1 MQVNLLSSR
10 IQILSNGSTFA
21 FDGQDLIGVAQVT
34 FPAPRQTTPTAFVVR
49 LYLTGEAGRTVVES
63 RLNLAQDGKAN
74 PWFDIDLSA
83 VENQPDWPPS
93 PKGVLQAVADI
104 TPLIRYSPSSGG
116 GQVDTIVPGDAIDV
130 DSTDPVNPIVN
141 VKVDGVTMLINGSNE
156 LEAVA
161 GTGDVVGPASA
172 VNNHIPQFDGTS
184 GKLIK
189 DGLATSLGGNGA
201 ADSGKV
207 VLFNA
212 QGQLIASSST
222 ADALLA
228 TATASGATGVHGV
241 STGASNTYGVKGE
254 ADDGFGVHGFSTDG
268 SGVWGWSINGYG
280 GFFMSNSATLPA
292 LHALATGGAEI
303 MHFED
308 GGISPA
314 LIVNANGGLVWRDTS
329 AAQTTVNGLPVFGA
343 LTKGVVPAAGAV
355 PAATNF
361 LTETGVFA
369 VPAGTGVPTSRTIS
383 TTAPLA
389 GGGDLSAN
397 RTLSIAQAT
406 SVVDG
411 FLAASD
417 WVIFNAK
424 QAAISFGTGV
434 LTALGVNVGTAGA
447 PVINGGAL
455 GTPSSGTLT
464 NATGL
469 PVAGIV
475 GLGSVALLNEI
486 TTVSRV
492 ITQTTHGFT
501 SGDLV
506 KYTGSAYAKA
516 LADVE
521 ANAEVVGIVSAVA
534 GVNDFTLT
542 THGYV
547 TGLSGLTSG
556 TTYFL
561 SEITAGLLTATAPS
575 TTLNVRKAQLIAL
588 STTTGHYNNFVGYII
603 P

>member
-10 IQILSNGSTFA
+10 IQVLSNGSTFA

-63 RLNLAQDGKAN
+63 KLNLAQDGKAN

-104 TPLIRYSPSSGG
+104 TPLIRYTPSSSG
-116 GQVDTIVPGDAIDV
+116 GQVDTVVPGDAIDV

-141 VKVDGVTMLINGSNE
+141 VKVDGVTVLINGSNE
-156 LEAVA
+156 LEAAAGAGITALTGDITATGPGSAAATIAADAVTNAKLANVAAATFKGSPVGA
-161 GTGDVVGPASA
+161 GTVNPIDLTANQAST
-172 VNNHIPQFDGTS
+172 ILD
-184 GKLIK
+184 
-189 DGLATSLGGNGA
+189 
-201 ADSGKV
+201 
-207 VLFNA
+207 
-212 QGQLIASSST
+212 
-222 ADALLA
+222 
-228 TATASGATGVHGV
+228 TAT
-241 STGASNTYGVKGE
+241 
-254 ADDGFGVHGFSTDG
+254 DPF
-268 SGVWGWSINGYG
+268 
-280 GFFMSNSATLPA
+280 L
-292 LHALATGGAEI
+292 
-303 MHFED
+303 
-308 GGISPA
+308 
-314 LIVNANGGLVWRDTS
+314 RTS
-329 AAQTTVNGLPVFGA
+329 AATAGITQLTGPVTAGPGSGSQVSTITPVIAAAGPIGSATVSAIITFNAAGQLTSVTSATITPAVGGITGLGANVATALANAVGSAGAIVVFNGAGGTPSSIVLTNATGLPIAG
-343 LTKGVVPAAGAV
+343 LTG
-355 PAATNF
+355 
-361 LTETGVFA
+361 L
-369 VPAGTGVPTSRTIS
+369 GTGVA
-383 TTAPLA
+383 TALAIAVGSAGAFVTFNGA
-389 GGGDLSAN
+389 GGTPSSITLTNGTSLPLS
-397 RTLSIAQAT
+397 T
-406 SVVDG
+406 G
-411 FLAASD
+411 
-417 WVIFNAK
+417 
-424 QAAISFGTGV
+424 ISGFGTGIA
-434 LTALGVNVGTAGA
+434 TALGVNVGTAGA

>member
-10 IQILSNGSTFA
+10 IQVLSNGSTFA

-63 RLNLAQDGKAN
+63 KLNLAQDGKAN

-104 TPLIRYSPSSGG
+104 TPLIRYTPSSSG

-130 DSTDPVNPIVN
+130 DSTDPANPIVN
-141 VKVDGVTMLINGSNE
+141 VKVDGVTMLVNGSNE

-161 GTGDVVGPASA
+161 SGGITQLTGPVTAGPGSGSQASVITPVIAAAGPIGSATVAA
-172 VNNHIPQFDGTS
+172 VIT
-184 GKLIK
+184 
-189 DGLATSLGGNGA
+189 
-201 ADSGKV
+201 
-207 VLFNA
+207 FNA
-212 QGQLIASSST
+212 AGQLTTVTSATITPAIGSIMGLG
-222 ADALLA
+222 ANVA
-228 TATASGATGVHGV
+228 TALANAVGSAGAIVVFNGDGGTPSSIILTNATGLPIAGL
-241 STGASNTYGVKGE
+241 TG
-254 ADDGFGVHGFSTDG
+254 
-268 SGVWGWSINGYG
+268 
-280 GFFMSNSATLPA
+280 L
-292 LHALATGGAEI
+292 
-303 MHFED
+303 
-308 GGISPA
+308 
-314 LIVNANGGLVWRDTS
+314 
-329 AAQTTVNGLPVFGA
+329 
-343 LTKGVVPAAGAV
+343 
-355 PAATNF
+355 
-361 LTETGVFA
+361 
-369 VPAGTGVPTSRTIS
+369 GTGVA
-383 TTAPLA
+383 TALAIAVGSAGAFVTFNGA
-389 GGGDLSAN
+389 GGTPSSITLTNGTSLPLS
-397 RTLSIAQAT
+397 T
-406 SVVDG
+406 G
-411 FLAASD
+411 
-417 WVIFNAK
+417 
-424 QAAISFGTGV
+424 ISGFGTGIA
-434 LTALGVNVGTAGA
+434 TALGVNVGTAGA

>member
-10 IQILSNGSTFA
+10 IQVLSNGSTFA

-63 RLNLAQDGKAN
+63 KLNLAQDGKAN

-104 TPLIRYSPSSGG
+104 TPLIRYTPSSSG
-116 GQVDTIVPGDAIDV
+116 GQVDTVVPGDAIDV

-141 VKVDGVTMLINGSNE
+141 VKVDGVTVLINGSNE
-156 LEAVA
+156 LEA
-161 GTGDVVGPASA
+161 
-172 VNNHIPQFDGTS
+172 
-184 GKLIK
+184 
-189 DGLATSLGGNGA
+189 
-201 ADSGKV
+201 
-207 VLFNA
+207 
-212 QGQLIASSST
+212 
-222 ADALLA
+222 
-228 TATASGATGVHGV
+228 
-241 STGASNTYGVKGE
+241 
-254 ADDGFGVHGFSTDG
+254 
-268 SGVWGWSINGYG
+268 
-280 GFFMSNSATLPA
+280 
-292 LHALATGGAEI
+292 
-303 MHFED
+303 
-308 GGISPA
+308 
-314 LIVNANGGLVWRDTS
+314 
-329 AAQTTVNGLPVFGA
+329 
-343 LTKGVVPAAGAV
+343 AAGAGITALTGDITATGPGSAAATIAADAVTNAKLANV
-355 PAATNF
+355 PAATIKGSPVGAGTVNPIDLTANQTSTILDTATDPF
-361 LTETGVFA
+361 LRTSAATAGITQLTGPVTAGPGSGSQVSTITPVIAAAGPIGSATVSAIITFNAAGQLTSVTSATITPAVGGITGLGANVATALANAVGSAGAIVVFNGA
-369 VPAGTGVPTSRTIS
+369 GGTPSSIVLTNATGLPIAGLTGLGTGVA
-383 TTAPLA
+383 TALAIAVGSAGAFVTFNGA
-389 GGGDLSAN
+389 GGTPSSITLTNGTSLPLS
-397 RTLSIAQAT
+397 T
-406 SVVDG
+406 G
-411 FLAASD
+411 
-417 WVIFNAK
+417 
-424 QAAISFGTGV
+424 ISGFGTGIA
-434 LTALGVNVGTAGA
+434 TALGVNVGTAGA